1 MKTEEPRPV
10 LLKEYRPPLFAVDT
24 VSLEITLDPARTLV
38 RATLEI
44 RRHPATSADAPLVL
58 DGEQLALQEV
68 RINGERLGENQF
80 QVDEVSLSIPNV
92 PDRFTLTTLVTCAPA
107 TNTALSG
114 LYQSNGI
121 FCTQCEAEGFRRI
134 TYYPDRPDVMAE
146 FTTRIIAPKSL
157 APIMLSNGNCTAS
170 GDLEDGR
177 HFAEWHDPFR
187 KPSYLFALVAG
198 NLAQVEDH
206 FVTRSGR
213 DVTLRIFV
221 EPGNEDRC
229 AYAMDA
235 LKRSMKWD
243 EDVYGREYDL
253 DIFMIVAVSA
263 FNMGAMEN
271 KGLNIFND
279 KYVLARP
286 DTATDA
292 DYAAIESIVAH
303 EYFHNWTGNRITC
316 RDWFQLCLKEGLTV
330 FRDQEFTSDQ
340 RSRAVKRIADVRM
353 LRSHQFPEDGGPLAH
368 PVRPD
373 SYIEINNFYT
383 ATVYE
388 KGAEIVRMMHTLL
401 GAERF
406 RRGMDLYFDR
416 HDGEAATVE
425 DFITALS
432 DGSGVDLSSFKRWY
446 AQAGT
451 PEVLA
456 SGTYNAGSQS
466 YTLKLSQVTP
476 STPGQLHKEPVPIP
490 IEIGLIGPDGK
501 ALALDIEGEVTGGAT
516 SHVFNLSKREQ
527 ILRFRQV
534 AQKPV
539 PSLLRGFTAPVKLSA
554 NQSEREWT
562 FLMAHDDDPFNRWEA
577 AQKYASAILVAN
589 ADAAKSGDKI
599 RAGMAFAETV
609 EQMLRDPDLEP
620 EFVAQT
626 ITLPAEQTLAQ
637 TIGKNVD
644 VEAIHAARNTLKQAI
659 ANKLWTSLLDAY
671 ERLGSDAPYSPDA
684 ASAGRRTLRNVCL
697 AYLAAADRPDGMLLV
712 QRQFEDADNMTDQ
725 IAALSLLSDHDGPE
739 RDAALAAFHDKWK
752 TDHIVID
759 KWFSI
764 QAMSSLT
771 DALTHIKRLTQHPT
785 FSMSNPNKVRALIG
799 SFANSNQVRF
809 HAKDGAGYTFVAERV
824 LELDRI
830 NPQVAA
836 RLLGAFKSWRQFEAS
851 AQSMMQDALETIV
864 NTPGISQD
872 VYEIASKS
880 LA

>member
-10 LLKEYRPPLFAVDT
+10 LLKDYRPPLFSVET
-24 VSLEITLDPARTLV
+24 VSLEISLDPDRTEV
-38 RATLEI
+38 RATLEM

-58 DGEQLALQEV
+58 DGELLDLKEV
-68 RINGERLGENQF
+68 RVNGERLGENQY
-80 QVDEVSLSIPNV
+80 QVDDVSLTVPNV
-92 PDRFTLTTLVTCAPA
+92 PDRFTLTTLVTCSPA

-134 TYYPDRPDVMAE
+134 TYYPDRPDIMAE
-146 FTTRIIAPKSL
+146 FTTRIVAPKSL
-157 APIMLSNGNCTAS
+157 APVLLSNGNCVAA
-170 GDLEDGR
+170 GELDDGR

-187 KPSYLFALVAG
+187 KPAYLFALVAG
-198 NLAQVEDH
+198 HLAHVEDH
-206 FVTRSGR
+206 FITRSGR

-243 EDVYGREYDL
+243 EEVYGREYDL

-340 RSRAVKRIADVRM
+340 RSRAVKRIADVRL

-401 GAERF
+401 GPELF
-406 RRGMDLYFDR
+406 RKGMDLFFNR
-416 HDGEAATVE
+416 HDGEAATIE
-425 DFITALS
+425 DFLTALS
-432 DGSGVDLSSFKRWY
+432 DGSGVDLSGFKRWY
-446 AQAGT
+446 GQAGT

-456 SGTYNAGSQS
+456 SGKYDAGSQTF
-466 YTLKLSQVTP
+466 TLKLSQVTP
-476 STPGQLHKEPVPIP
+476 ATPGQAHKEPVPIP
-490 IEIGLIGPDGK
+490 IEIGLIGADGTS
-501 ALALDIEGEVTGGAT
+501 LVLDVEGATPTGKT
-516 SHVFNLSKREQ
+516 SHVFNLTKREQ
-527 ILRFRQV
+527 VLRFRNV
-534 AQKPV
+534 PQKPV

-562 FLMAHDDDPFNRWEA
+562 FLMAHDSDPFNRWEA

-589 ADAAKSGDKI
+589 ADALKSGAKI
-599 RAGMAFAETV
+599 RAGMAFAETIK
-609 EQMLRDPDLEP
+609 QMLADPGLEP

-644 VEAIHAARNTLKQAI
+644 VDAIHMARNGLKTTL
-659 ANKLWTSLLDAY
+659 ANKLWSPLMEAY

-697 AYLAAADRPDGMLLV
+697 AYLTAADRPDGIQLAH
-712 QRQFEDADNMTDQ
+712 RQFETANNMTDK
-725 IAALSLLSDHDGPE
+725 IGALSLLADHDGPE
-739 RDAALAAFHDKWK
+739 RSAALAAFHDKWK
-752 TDHIVID
+752 GDHIVID

-764 QAMSSLT
+764 QATSAIAN
-771 DALTHIKRLTQHPT
+771 ALAEVKRLTQHPT

-809 HAKDGAGYTFVAERV
+809 HAKDGEGYRFVAERV

-836 RLLGAFKSWRQFEAS
+836 RLLGAFKSWRQFEPA
-851 AQSMMQDALETIV
+851 AQSMMQDALESVV